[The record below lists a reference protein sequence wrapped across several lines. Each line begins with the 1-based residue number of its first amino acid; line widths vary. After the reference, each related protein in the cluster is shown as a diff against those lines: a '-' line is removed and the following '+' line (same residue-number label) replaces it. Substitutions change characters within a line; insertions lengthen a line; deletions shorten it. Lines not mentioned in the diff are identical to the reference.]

1 MWTPCVQT
9 CNFVGTLS
17 VCCGWQLTP
26 AKTEAILHAIN
37 VRQGIHYFVATLLC
51 CAGTSA
57 QVERLPSK
65 LKISDTDLASCYE
78 GATGKFLGSQLV
90 RSHSFVAPGG
100 RYRAYVEVEAAASRS
115 KALSDWDC
123 ASTSRLFVA
132 AVDQPFREVL
142 VVKPTSEAMGNSL
155 GIIDWSPDGRTLLV
169 WQGVFQWGSDETAQN
184 FVRFYNAESGA
195 ISEPELVD
203 GAFGARAGAN
213 CAVVIQPLGFS
224 EYGQLVLKA
233 SPFFMLGEEKPVE
246 DSCVKEQGLWLF
258 DPATKKLVPLRQD
271 SQVQRYGKFEA
282 LSLK

>member
-1 MWTPCVQT
+1 V
-9 CNFVGTLS
+9 
-17 VCCGWQLTP
+17 
-26 AKTEAILHAIN
+26 IN

-65 LKISDTDLASCYE
+65 SKISDTDLASCYE
-78 GATGKFLGSQLV
+78 ELTGKFIGSQLV
-90 RSHSFVAPGG
+90 RSHFFVAPGG
-100 RYRAYVEVEAAASRS
+100 RYRAYVEVEAVASKS
-115 KALSDWDC
+115 KTSPDWDC

-132 AVDQPFREVL
+132 AVDQPFRQVL
-142 VVKPTSEAMGNSL
+142 VVEPTSDAMGNSL
-155 GIIDWSPDGRTLLV
+155 GIVDWSPDGRTLLV
-169 WQGVFQWGSDETAQN
+169 AQGVFQWGSDTAQN

-233 SPFFMLGEEKPVE
+233 SPFFMVGEEKPEE

-258 DPATKKLVPLRQD
+258 DSATQKLVPLRED
-271 SQVQRYGKFEA
+271 YKVQRHGKFTMLHRE
-282 LSLK
+282 